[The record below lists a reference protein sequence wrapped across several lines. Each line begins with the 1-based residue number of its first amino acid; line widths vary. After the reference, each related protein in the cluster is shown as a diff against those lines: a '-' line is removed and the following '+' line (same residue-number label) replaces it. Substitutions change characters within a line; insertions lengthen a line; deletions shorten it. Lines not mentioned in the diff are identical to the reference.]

1 MKRLYD
7 NLFEQSVKYE
17 MKQKIFMHPLR
28 FSDECHNVS
37 DDDIVSQLATDA
49 VSETTLVIQGN
60 EMAYCMYQSFIRNDD
75 NITVIRHVLMYV
87 I

>member
-7 NLFEQSVKYE
+7 NPFEQSVKYE
-17 MKQKIFMHPLR
+17 MKQEIFMHPLR
-28 FSDECHNVS
+28 FSDECHYVS
-37 DDDIVSQLATDA
+37 DDDIVSQLATYA

-60 EMAYCMYQSFIRNDD
+60 GMAYCMYQSFIRNDD
-75 NITVIRHVLMYV
+75 NIIVIHHVLMYV